1 LESLLKEIEKL
12 KTIRDLGLPADIL
25 GSFHPDLVKRFR
37 RRAATE
43 SSWELRRHPDDI
55 RLPLLV
61 FYCMQREAEIV
72 DGLVDLLLQITH
84 RITVRAERR
93 IVQDLLDDFQQVQ
106 GKTLILF
113 RIAAA
118 ALGNPDGT
126 MRDVIFPVVDET
138 VCETLVKEQSAGGAN
153 HNWMAGLFDD
163 APVHD
168 TVTAQQI
175 RETSMADRDLEA
187 VRRAIEQHDN
197 FAFPLDA
204 VSLDAGD
211 GPMSMADRA
220 AFGMENVTQDLE
232 VATRVASGAGVYR
245 DRRGSLWVAH
255 DNSHAQQ
262 DEYLMEYVGNLDD
275 LNVPLKD

>member
-1 LESLLKEIEKL
+1 MLI
-12 KTIRDLGLPADIL
+12 
-25 GSFHPDLVKRFR
+25 
-37 RRAATE
+37 
-43 SSWELRRHPDDI
+43 
-55 RLPLLV
+55 

-211 GPMSMADRA
+211 GPMSMAD
-220 AFGMENVTQDLE
+220 L
-232 VATRVASGAGVYR
+232 
-245 DRRGSLWVAH
+245 GSLRDGECHPGPGSGNPARQRCWGLSRPPGQSVVAH
-255 DNSHAQQ
+255 DNSHAQHA
-262 DEYLMEYVGNLDD
+262 EYLMEYVGNLYTI
-275 LNVPLKD
+275 

>member
-1 LESLLKEIEKL
+1 MESLLKEIEKL

-43 SSWELRRHPDDI
+43 TPWELRRHPENI
-55 RLPLLV
+55 RLPLLI

-175 RETSMADRDLEA
+175 R
-187 VRRAIEQHDN
+187 
-197 FAFPLDA
+197 
-204 VSLDAGD
+204 G
-211 GPMSMADRA
+211 
-220 AFGMENVTQDLE
+220 NVYG
-232 VATRVASGAGVYR
+232 RS
-245 DRRGSLWVAH
+245 
-255 DNSHAQQ
+255 
-262 DEYLMEYVGNLDD
+262 
-275 LNVPLKD
+275 